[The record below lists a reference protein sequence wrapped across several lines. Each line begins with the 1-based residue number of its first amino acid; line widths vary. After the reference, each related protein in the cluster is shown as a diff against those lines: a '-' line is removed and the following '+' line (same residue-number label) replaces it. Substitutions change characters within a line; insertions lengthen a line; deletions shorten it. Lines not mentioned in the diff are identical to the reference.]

1 VSHDTIVIGAGVNGL
16 TAAHY
21 LARAG
26 RRVLVVEQAKEPPG
40 TPDTGWVPPALIR
53 HLHLARHGLVVQQ
66 PDPWIAA
73 ALPDGGRLELSRD
86 VARSADAIRKLS
98 PADAAKWP
106 EFCARMRRL
115 AGVLEELY
123 TQPAPDV
130 ETTDLR
136 ELLHLGLVGLRVR
149 RLGRQ
154 GMIDLLRVLPMAV
167 QELLDD
173 WFEGDALK
181 AVLGSA
187 GVMHLRQGPRAGG
200 TAFNLL
206 HHHVGS
212 PAGVFRSARSNLREV
227 LEGMKVGE
235 GVEVRRGARVVRIAV
250 KDGRATGVMLTNG
263 EEIQAQTIV
272 SGVDP
277 RATLLGLLDPGW
289 LDPEFAL
296 AVRNIKCRG
305 VAARVTFKL
314 DRAPNFDTLLVA
326 PSLDYLEHAYDDAK
340 YGRVSARPWLEARA
354 DGTKVDVH
362 VQYVPYVNGDDPAR
376 AQTLGD
382 VVFDLLSQHAPGLP
396 HVTAREVLTPD
407 ALEQQ
412 TGLTEGHL
420 YHGEH
425 TLDQILFMRPV
436 AGWSRYRTPIRGL
449 YLCGAGT
456 HPGGAIAGGAGRNA
470 ARAILKE
477 KQA

>member
-1 VSHDTIVIGAGVNGL
+1 MSHDTIVIGAGVNGL

-26 RRVLVVEQAKEPPG
+26 RRVLVLEQAKEPTA
-40 TPDTGWVPPALIR
+40 TPDTGWVPPALIKE
-53 HLHLARHGLVVQQ
+53 LDLARRGLVVQQ

-73 ALPDGGRLELSRD
+73 PLPGGGRLELSQD
-86 VARSADAIRKLS
+86 VARSAEAIKKIS

-106 EFCARMRRL
+106 EFCKRMHRL
-115 AGVLEELY
+115 AQVLQQLY
-123 TQPAPDV
+123 TEPAPDV
-130 ETTDLR
+130 ETTDPR

-154 GMIDLLRVLPMAV
+154 GMIDLLRVLPMAAA
-167 QELLDD
+167 ELLDD
-173 WFEGDALK
+173 WFENATLK
-181 AVLGSA
+181 AILGSA
-187 GVMHLRQGPRAGG
+187 GVMHLRQGPRSGG
-200 TAFNLL
+200 TAFNML

-212 PAGVFRSARSNLREV
+212 PAGVFRPARSNVREV
-227 LEGMKVGE
+227 LEGLE
-235 GVEVRRGARVVRIAV
+235 GVEVRRGAQVARIAV
-250 KDGRATGVMLTNG
+250 KDGRATGVVLASG
-263 EEIQAQTIV
+263 EELQAQTIV
-272 SGVDP
+272 SGADP

-296 AVRNIKCRG
+296 AVKNIKCRG
-305 VAARVTFKL
+305 VAARVTL
-314 DRAPNFDTLLVA
+314 TLERAPDFKTLLVA

-340 YGRVSARPWLEARA
+340 YGRVSANPWLEARA

-362 VQYVPYVNGDDPAR
+362 VQYVPYVHGDDPAR
-376 AQTLGD
+376 AQAVGD
-382 VVFDLLSQHAPGLP
+382 VAFDVLTQHAPGLP
-396 HVTAREVLTPD
+396 HVNARHVLTPD
-407 ALEQQ
+407 GLEQQ
-412 TGLTEGHL
+412 SGLTEGHL

-436 AGWSRYRTPIRGL
+436 AGWSRYRTPIAGL

-477 KQA
+477 KA

>member
-26 RRVLVVEQAKEPPG
+26 RRVLVLERQKDAPA
-40 TPDTGWVPPALIR
+40 TPDTGWVPPALIKE
-53 HLHLARHGLVVQQ
+53 LDLARHGLVVEA
-66 PDPWIAA
+66 PDPWLAA
-73 ALPDGGRLELSRD
+73 ALPAGGRLELSRD
-86 VARSADAIRKLS
+86 VARSAEAIRKLS

-154 GMIDLLRVLPMAV
+154 GMIDLLRILPMAV
-167 QELLDD
+167 AELLDD
-173 WFEGDALK
+173 WFESDALK
-181 AVLGSA
+181 AVLGAA

-212 PAGVFRSARSNLREV
+212 PAGVFRPARSNAREV

-235 GVEVRRGARVVRIAV
+235 GMEIRRGARVARIAV
-250 KDGRATGVMLTNG
+250 KDGRTTGVMLTTG
-263 EEIQAQTIV
+263 EELQATTIV
-272 SGVDP
+272 SDADP

-296 AVRNIKCRG
+296 AVKNIKCRG
-305 VAARVTFKL
+305 VAARVTL
-314 DRAPNFDTLLVA
+314 TLERAPDFTTLLVA

-340 YGRVSARPWLEARA
+340 YGRVSANPWFEARA
-354 DGTKVDVH
+354 DGNQVDVH
-362 VQYVPYVNGDDPAR
+362 VQYVPYVHGDDPAR

-382 VVFDLLSQHAPGLP
+382 VVFDLLSRHVPGLP
-396 HVTAREVLTPD
+396 HVSAREVLTPD
-407 ALEQQ
+407 GLEQQ
-412 TGLTEGHL
+412 SGLTEGHL

-425 TLDQILFMRPV
+425 SLDQILFMRPV
-436 AGWSRYRTPIRGL
+436 AGWSRYRTPIKGL

-456 HPGGAIAGGAGRNA
+456 HPGGAITGGAGRNA
-470 ARAILKE
+470 ARAILNE
-477 KQA
+477 RA

>member
-1 VSHDTIVIGAGVNGL
+1 MSHDTIVIGAGVNGL

-26 RRVLVVEQAKEPPG
+26 RRVLVLEQAKESAA
-40 TPDTGWVPPALIR
+40 TPDVGWVPPALIKD
-53 HLHLARHGLVVQQ
+53 LGLARHGLVVEQL
-66 PDPWIAA
+66 DPWIAA
-73 ALPDGGRLELSRD
+73 PLPASGRLELSQD
-86 VARSADAIRKLS
+86 VARSAEAIKKIS

-106 EFCARMRRL
+106 EFCARMHRL
-115 AGVLEELY
+115 AGVLAALY
-123 TQPAPDV
+123 TQAPPDV
-130 ETTDLR
+130 ETTDPR

-154 GMIDLLRVLPMAV
+154 GMIDLLRILPMAV

-173 WFEGDALK
+173 WFENATLK

-200 TAFNLL
+200 TAFNML

-212 PAGVFRSARSNLREV
+212 PAGVFRPTRSNVREV
-227 LEGMKVGE
+227 LEGMEVGG
-235 GVEVRRGARVVRIAV
+235 GVEVRRGARVARIAV
-250 KDGRATGVMLTNG
+250 KDGRATGVMLASG
-263 EEIQAQTIV
+263 EELQAQTIV
-272 SGVDP
+272 SDADP

-296 AVRNIKCRG
+296 AVQNIKCRG
-305 VAARVTFKL
+305 VAARVTL
-314 DRAPNFDTLLVA
+314 TLERAADFTTLLVA

-340 YGRVSARPWLEARA
+340 YGRVSANPWLEARA
-354 DGTKVDVH
+354 DGNTVDVH
-362 VQYVPYVNGDDPAR
+362 VQYVPYVHGEDAAR

-382 VVFDLLSQHAPGLP
+382 VVFELLSRHVPGLP
-396 HVTAREVLTPD
+396 HVSARDVLTPD
-407 ALEQQ
+407 GLEQQ
-412 TGLTEGHL
+412 SGLTEGHL

-425 TLDQILFMRPV
+425 TLDQILFMRPA
-436 AGWSRYRTPIRGL
+436 AGWSRYRTPIKGL

-477 KQA
+477 KV

>member
-1 VSHDTIVIGAGVNGL
+1 MSHDAIVIGAGVNGL

-26 RRVLVVEQAKEPPG
+26 RRVLVLEQQKHATA
-40 TPDTGWVPPALIR
+40 TPDVGWVPPALINE
-53 HLHLARHGLVVQQ
+53 LDLGRHGLVVHE

-115 AGVLEELY
+115 VGVLEQLY
-123 TQPAPDV
+123 AEPAPDV

-136 ELLHLGLVGLRVR
+136 ELLHLGLVGWRVR

-154 GMIDLLRVLPMAV
+154 GILPMAV
-167 QELLDD
+167 AELLDD
-173 WFEGDALK
+173 WFESAALK

-200 TAFNLL
+200 TAFNML

-212 PAGVFRSARSNLREV
+212 PAGVFRPARTNVRQV
-227 LEGMKVGE
+227 LEGMEVGE
-235 GVEVRRGARVVRIAV
+235 AMEVRRGARVARIAV
-250 KDGRATGVMLTNG
+250 KDGRATGVVLASG
-263 EEIQAQTIV
+263 DEIQAQTIV
-272 SGVDP
+272 SDADP

-296 AVRNIKCRG
+296 AVTNIKCRG
-305 VAARVTFKL
+305 VAARVTLTL
-314 DRAPNFDTLLVA
+314 DRAPDFTTLLVA

-340 YGRVSARPWLEARA
+340 YGRVSANPWLEARA
-354 DGTKVDVH
+354 DGNTVEVH
-362 VQYVPYVNGDDPAR
+362 VQYVPYVHGDDPAR

-382 VVFDLLSQHAPGLP
+382 VVFDLLSRHAPGLP
-396 HVTAREVLTPD
+396 HVSAREVVTPD
-407 ALEQQ
+407 ALERQS
-412 TGLTEGHL
+412 GLTEGHL

-436 AGWSRYRTPIRGL
+436 PGWSRYRTPIEGL
-449 YLCGAGT
+449 YLCGPGT
-456 HPGGAIAGGAGRNA
+456 HPGGGIAGAAGRNA
-470 ARAILKE
+470 ARVILKE
-477 KQA
+477 T

>member
-26 RRVLVVEQAKEPPG
+26 RRVLVLEQAKETSS
-40 TPDTGWVPPALIR
+40 TPDTGWVPPALIKE
-53 HLHLARHGLVVQQ
+53 LGLARHGLVVQQ

-73 ALPDGGRLELSRD
+73 PLPGGGRLELSQD
-86 VARSADAIRKLS
+86 VARSVDAIKKIS
-98 PADAAKWP
+98 PADAVKWP
-106 EFCARMRRL
+106 EFCARMHRL
-115 AGVLEELY
+115 AGVLAALY
-123 TQPAPDV
+123 TQAPPDV
-130 ETTDLR
+130 ETTDPR

-173 WFEGDALK
+173 WFESDALK
-181 AVLGSA
+181 AALGTA

-200 TAFNLL
+200 TAFNML
-206 HHHVGS
+206 HHHVGN
-212 PAGVFRSARSNLREV
+212 PAGVFRPGRSNLRQV

-250 KDGRATGVMLTNG
+250 KDGRATGVILANG
-263 EEIQAQTIV
+263 DELQANTIV
-272 SGVDP
+272 SDADP

-296 AVRNIKCRG
+296 AVKNIKCRG
-305 VAARVTFKL
+305 VAARVTFTL
-314 DRAPNFDTLLVA
+314 DRAPDFGTLLVA
-326 PSLDYLEHAYDDAK
+326 PSLDYVEHAYDDAK
-340 YGRVSARPWLEARA
+340 YGRVSANPWLEAHA
-354 DGTKVDVH
+354 DGTQVDVH
-362 VQYVPYVNGDDPAR
+362 VQYVPYVPNADVTR
-376 AQTLGD
+376 AQILGD
-382 VVFDLLSQHAPGLP
+382 TVFDVLSQHVPGLP

-407 ALEQQ
+407 ALEQRS
-412 TGLTEGHL
+412 GLTEGHR

-477 KQA
+477 KA

>member
-1 VSHDTIVIGAGVNGL
+1 MSHDTIVIGAGVNGL

-26 RRVLVVEQAKEPPG
+26 RRVLVLEQQKDASR
-40 TPDTGWVPPALIR
+40 TPETGWVPPALIKE
-53 HLHLARHGLVVQQ
+53 LDLARRGLVVQQ

-73 ALPDGGRLELSRD
+73 ALPAGGRLELSRD
-86 VARSADAIRKLS
+86 VARSAEAIKKIS

-115 AGVLEELY
+115 ARVLEQLY
-123 TQPAPDV
+123 TEPAPDV
-130 ETTDLR
+130 ETTDPR

-154 GMIDLLRVLPMAV
+154 GMIDLLRILPMAV

-173 WFEGDALK
+173 WFEGAALK
-181 AVLGSA
+181 AILGSA

-200 TAFNLL
+200 TAFNML
-206 HHHVGS
+206 HHHVGN
-212 PAGVFRSARSNLREV
+212 PAGVFRPARSNVRAV
-227 LEGMKVGE
+227 LEGME
-235 GVEVRRGARVVRIAV
+235 GVEVRRGVRVARIAV
-250 KDGRATGVMLTNG
+250 KDGRATGVMLTTG
-263 EEIQAQTIV
+263 EEFPAQTIV
-272 SGVDP
+272 SDADP

-296 AVRNIKCRG
+296 AVKNIKCRG
-305 VAARVTFKL
+305 VAARVTLTL
-314 DRAPNFDTLLVA
+314 DRAPDFTTLLVA

-340 YGRVSARPWLEARA
+340 YGRVSANPWLEARA
-354 DGTKVDVH
+354 DGNKVDVH

-396 HVTAREVLTPD
+396 HVSAREVLTPD
-407 ALEQQ
+407 SLERQS
-412 TGLTEGHL
+412 GLTEGHL

-436 AGWSRYRTPIRGL
+436 AGWSRYRTPIDGL

-456 HPGGAIAGGAGRNA
+456 HPGGAIAGGSGRNA

-477 KQA
+477 KA